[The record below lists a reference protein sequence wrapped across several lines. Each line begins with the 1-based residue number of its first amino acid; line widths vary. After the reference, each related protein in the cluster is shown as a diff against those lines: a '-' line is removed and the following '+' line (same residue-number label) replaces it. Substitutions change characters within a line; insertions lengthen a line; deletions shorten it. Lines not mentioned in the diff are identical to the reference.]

1 MIKIGKNISSF
12 STYSCKP
19 KTRDEL
25 KEIIRL
31 RISKEGYNCDLND
44 IDTSLITDMSS
55 LFLYS
60 SFKGNISNWDT
71 SNVRK
76 MKWMFYKSSFNN
88 DISNWDVSKVTDMS
102 EMFYWSNFNKPIG
115 DWNVSNVKTMWGM
128 FHESSFDKDI
138 SKWNISE
145 DCDTSHMLLGCPI
158 REEFKPEF
166 DKS

>member
-12 STYSCKP
+12 STYSYKP

-31 RISKEGYNCDLND
+31 RISKEGYHCDLND
-44 IDTSLITDMSS
+44 IDTSLIEDMSS

-60 SFKGNISNWDT
+60 SFKGNISNWNT

-76 MKWMFYKSSFNN
+76 MKWMFYKSTFNN
-88 DISNWDVSKVTDMS
+88 DISNWDVSKVEDMS
-102 EMFYWSNFNKPIG
+102 EMFYWSNFNKSIG

-128 FHESSFDKDI
+128 FHESDFDKDI
-138 SKWNISE
+138 SKWNINE
-145 DCDTSHMLLGCPI
+145 ACDTSHMLLGCPI
-158 REEFKPEF
+158 RDEYKPVF

>member
-1 MIKIGKNISSF
+1 MIKIGKNISNF

-31 RISKEGYNCDLND
+31 RISKEGYHCDLND

-76 MKWMFYKSSFNN
+76 MKWMFYKSTFNN
-88 DISNWDVSKVTDMS
+88 DISNWDVSKVEDMS

-138 SKWNISE
+138 SKWNINE
-145 DCDTSHMLLGCPI
+145 DCDTSHMLLGCSI
-158 REEFKPEF
+158 REEYKPVF